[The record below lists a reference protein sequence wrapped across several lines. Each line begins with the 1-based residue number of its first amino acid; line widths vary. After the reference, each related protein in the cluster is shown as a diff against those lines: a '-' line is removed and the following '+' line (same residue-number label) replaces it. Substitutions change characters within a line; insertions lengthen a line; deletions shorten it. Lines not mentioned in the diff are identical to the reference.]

1 MPGEVFTEIDA
12 ISLMTGTKAELI
24 AGGGVGGAEGSIW
37 LALVSNDGQMARAE
51 ELMKA
56 ISSEPMFEI

>member
-1 MPGEVFTEIDA
+1 
-12 ISLMTGTKAELI
+12 MTGTKAELI

>member
-1 MPGEVFTEIDA
+1 MG
-12 ISLMTGTKAELI
+12 
-24 AGGGVGGAEGSIW
+24 
-37 LALVSNDGQMARAE
+37 NDDQMARAE